1 MHETVESITTAIL
14 TLTLGGFSSL
24 ESFFLSSLG
33 LAVDALDEDGFAGLS
48 LDFDAFAA
56 DPWGVLEVVDADDD
70 GRVLLEELG
79 VDVVASL
86 RLRKRDMGIS
96 SRLVPSFRVSSSTG
110 KRYLK
115 RDVRVSKLSAKGGM
129 C

>member
-1 MHETVESITTAIL
+1 M
-14 TLTLGGFSSL
+14 
-24 ESFFLSSLG
+24 
-33 LAVDALDEDGFAGLS
+33 DEEGFAGLS

-79 VDVVASL
+79 VEVVASL

-96 SRLVPSFRVSSSTG
+96 SRLVPNFRVSSSTG

-115 RDVRVSKLSAKGGM
+115 RDMQVS
-129 C
+129 